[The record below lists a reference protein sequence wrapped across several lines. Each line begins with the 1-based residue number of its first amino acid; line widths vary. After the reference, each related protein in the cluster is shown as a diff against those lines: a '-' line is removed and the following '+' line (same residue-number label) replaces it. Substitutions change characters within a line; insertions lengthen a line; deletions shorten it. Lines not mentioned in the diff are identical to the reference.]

1 MLLKKKFYMFLKEPE
16 WGIYNNSNT
25 NLIENKTLN
34 KFITLCGR
42 TYSEIYNSGQID
54 ILINFSLKFLAC
66 K

>member
-34 KFITLCGR
+34 KFITLCRR